1 MLTILFLL
9 FHPFF
14 ACSKQKWKQTQ
25 SESQQLD
32 QNIQSAFDTIDS
44 LQKTRAQRITDSVG
58 KNPGYIY
65 ITNNQARI
73 DSLKH
78 ANMQLLSWAYNS
90 ARNYSVMNA
99 VYKNESVFSDYAQI
113 PAVKN
118 AGIQYRRNKKEIQK
132 FKLKENEYHITYNK
146 LIGYLK
152 GDNGLRKINDKDY
165 IYYGDTAHLP
175 YGDKSPEK
183 IIEYSEEIVK
193 FLINKNY
200 WTVC

>member
-1 MLTILFLL
+1 MTKKDVAVLVLSILGVLTVLGLVSYDIGT
-9 FHPFF
+9 
-14 ACSKQKWKQTQ
+14 AKQKWKQTQ

-44 LQKTRAQRITDSVG
+44 LQKTRAQRITDSVN

-90 ARNYSVMNA
+90 ARNYSVMSA

-118 AGIQYRRNKKEIQK
+118 AGIQYRRNKKEIQN
-132 FKLKENEYHITYNK
+132 FNQQISDVAAMEQSIRRHIDSITMAQIFNQQKL
-146 LIGYLK
+146 LDSLLK
-152 GDNGLRKINDKDY
+152 QKYMMMHQK
-165 IYYGDTAHLP
+165 
-175 YGDKSPEK
+175 
-183 IIEYSEEIVK
+183 
-193 FLINKNY
+193 
-200 WTVC
+200 

>member
-1 MLTILFLL
+1 MTKKDVAVLMLSIFGVLTILGLM
-9 FHPFF
+9 
-14 ACSKQKWKQTQ
+14 AYDIDTAKQKWKQTQ

-44 LQKTRAQRITDSVG
+44 LQKTRAQRITDSVN
-58 KNPGYIY
+58 KNPEYIY

-90 ARNYSVMNA
+90 ARNYSIMNA

-118 AGIQYRRNKKEIQK
+118 AGIQYRRNKKEIQN
-132 FKLKENEYHITYNK
+132 FNQQISDVAAMEQSIRRHIDSVTMAQIFNQQKL
-146 LIGYLK
+146 LDSLLK
-152 GDNGLRKINDKDY
+152 QKYMIMHQK
-165 IYYGDTAHLP
+165 
-175 YGDKSPEK
+175 
-183 IIEYSEEIVK
+183 
-193 FLINKNY
+193 
-200 WTVC
+200 

>member
-1 MLTILFLL
+1 MTKKDVAVLMLSILGVLTVL
-9 FHPFF
+9 GLM
-14 ACSKQKWKQTQ
+14 AYDIGTAKQKWKQTQ

-65 ITNNQARI
+65 ITNNQSRI
-73 DSLKH
+73 DSLRH

-99 VYKNESVFSDYAQI
+99 VYKNESVFSDYVQI

-118 AGIQYRRNKKEIQK
+118 AGIQYRRNKKEIQN
-132 FKLKENEYHITYNK
+132 FNQQISDVAAMEQSIRRHIDSITMAQIFNQQKL
-146 LIGYLK
+146 LDSLLK
-152 GDNGLRKINDKDY
+152 QKYMMMHQK
-165 IYYGDTAHLP
+165 
-175 YGDKSPEK
+175 
-183 IIEYSEEIVK
+183 
-193 FLINKNY
+193 
-200 WTVC
+200 